1 MSDDRLSEAQKW
13 LKKAKSSLAK
23 AKVGLLFPEILYEDL
38 CFDAQQAAEK
48 ALKALFVFQGW
59 PVPRSHD
66 LARLLRKLARYYS
79 LPAQVQEA
87 AILTIYAVTTRYPG
101 TWETVTEE
109 DWQRAVA
116 AAEATVNW
124 VEGIL
129 SRE

>member
-1 MSDDRLSEAQKW
+1 MSDGRLSEAQKW

-66 LARLLRKLARYYS
+66 LARLLRKLARHYS

-109 DWQRAVA
+109 DWQRAVG

-124 VEGIL
+124 AEGII

>member
-1 MSDDRLSEAQKW
+1 MSDDRLSEARKW

-66 LARLLRKLARYYS
+66 LARLLRKLACHCS

-109 DWQRAVA
+109 DWRRAVA

-124 VEGIL
+124 AEGII